1 MKKGA
6 LAIRYAQ
13 ALFDAAEEQGVTAE
27 IYDELN
33 VLSSELESNS
43 GFRQL
48 IMDRSL
54 GAQRKKDFIN
64 STLGV
69 HISSLT
75 RNFFYIIFDKN
86 REYLIPEATAALNDL
101 WQDKQGIMPAQL
113 ITAKAIN
120 PELETQLVAALKK
133 AFAKEVVF
141 EHEVDPSLLGGAIV
155 NIDDLTID
163 GSLKGRLHHMRE
175 ALTK

>member
-64 STLGV
+64 STLGD
-69 HISSLT
+69 HITSLT
-75 RNFFYIIFDKN
+75 LNFFYKIFYKN
-86 REYLIPEATAALNDL
+86 R
-101 WQDKQGIMPAQL
+101 
-113 ITAKAIN
+113 
-120 PELETQLVAALKK
+120 
-133 AFAKEVVF
+133 
-141 EHEVDPSLLGGAIV
+141 
-155 NIDDLTID
+155 
-163 GSLKGRLHHMRE
+163 
-175 ALTK
+175 